1 MAKSKYVMYV
11 DDDQDDRELLEETFE
26 NFNDYKLKTFPNGF
40 ELLDELN
47 NKDSRNKPC
56 LIVLDINMP
65 KMSGIEV
72 LNILKTNESL
82 KKIPVVMFTTGAM
95 PYNREKIKEFDTE
108 VVGKP
113 VNVSGYYE
121 ISKSLLNY
129 CG

>member
-26 NFNDYKLKTFPNGF
+26 NFNDYQLKTFPNGF
-40 ELLDELN
+40 ELLDALK
-47 NKDSRNKPC
+47 NKDSRNTPC

-95 PYNREKIKEFDTE
+95 PYNREIIKEFDTE